1 MAVAP
6 RLSPFE
12 VLDLRMLRASALAEL
27 FEEERRHWELEL
39 RWDYGPSVDLLRR
52 HIDAHSLP
60 GYVALWHGRVAGYCF
75 FVYEEQK
82 GLLGDLYVLAAH
94 RGSLPPRAGDPAP
107 IATVLLEHALE
118 TLEQSPVVERIE
130 AQLLA
135 FGLEPLEPL
144 FRPRGYRVFPRL
156 FLLKELPV
164 GAPPRG
170 PQSPGA
176 ATVRPW
182 HESDFEAAA
191 DLIVS
196 AYQEHI
202 DSQINDHYSHSSGA
216 LRFLKNIILF
226 PGCGVFRAGWSYVVE
241 GGGGRLEGGVLVSEV
256 ADGIAHITQI
266 CVRPELQ
273 GRGLGRRL
281 LEASLESAATGG
293 CTGVSLTVTAEN
305 RSAVN
310 LYRGLGFT
318 VIKEFSAFTRSLR

>member
-27 FEEERRHWELEL
+27 FEEERRDWEAEL

-60 GYVALWHGRVAGYCF
+60 GYVARWQGRVVGYCF
-75 FVYEEQK
+75 FVFEDQK
-82 GLLGDLYVLAAH
+82 GLLGDLYVLAAY
-94 RGSLPPRAGDPAP
+94 RGSVAGERGP

-118 TLEQSPVVERIE
+118 TLEQSPVVQRIE

-135 FGLEPLEPL
+135 FGLEPLEPF
-144 FRPRGYRVFPRL
+144 FRARGYRNFPRL
-156 FLLKELPV
+156 FMLKEL
-164 GAPPRG
+164 APSDPA
-170 PQSPGA
+170 PTAAASGA
-176 ATVRPW
+176 ATVRAW
-182 HESDFEAAA
+182 HESDFNAAA
-191 DLIVS
+191 ELIVS
-196 AYQEHI
+196 AYREHI
-202 DSQINDHYSHSSGA
+202 DSQINDHYSHASGA

-226 PGCGVFRAGWSYVVE
+226 PGCGMFRAGWSFVAE
-241 GGGGRLEGGVLVSEV
+241 GGGGRLEGAVLVSEV

-266 CVRPELQ
+266 CVRPESQ
-273 GRGLGRRL
+273 KRGLGRRL
-281 LEASLESAATGG
+281 LQASLESAAGGG
-293 CTGVSLTVTAEN
+293 CTGISLTVTAEN

-318 VIKEFSAFTRSLR
+318 IVKEFSAFTRTLR

>member
-12 VLDLRMLRASALAEL
+12 VLDLRMLPASALAEL
-27 FEEERRHWELEL
+27 FEEERRHWETEL
-39 RWDYGPSVDLLRR
+39 RWDYGSSVELLRR

-60 GYVALWHGRVAGYCF
+60 GYAALWQGRVAGYCF
-75 FVYEEQK
+75 FVYEEEK

-94 RGSLPPRAGDPAP
+94 RGGVAGEPRPV
-107 IATVLLEHALE
+107 ATALLEHALE
-118 TLEQSPVVERIE
+118 TLEQSPVVKRIE
-130 AQLLA
+130 AQLIP

-144 FRPRGYRVFPRL
+144 FGARGYRIFPRL
-156 FLLKELPV
+156 FMLKELQR
-164 GAPPRG
+164 GAPALATEPL
-170 PQSPGA
+170 A
-176 ATVRPW
+176 AAPVRPW
-182 HESDFEAAA
+182 EERDFDAAA

-226 PGCGVFRAGWSYVVE
+226 PGCGIFRAGWSFVAE
-241 GGGGRLEGGVLVSEV
+241 GSRGRLDGAVLVSEV
-256 ADGIAHITQI
+256 AHGIAHVTQI

-273 GRGLGRRL
+273 KHGLGRRL
-281 LEASLESAATGG
+281 MQATLAAAVASG

-318 VIKEFSAFTRSLR
+318 ILKEFSAFTHAIR

>member
-12 VLDLRMLRASALAEL
+12 VVDLRLLRASALAEL

-60 GYVALWHGRVAGYCF
+60 GYAALWQGRVAGYCF
-75 FVYEEQK
+75 FVYEDQK

-94 RGSLPPRAGDPAP
+94 RGGGAGERGP

-118 TLEQSPVVERIE
+118 TLEQSPAVHRIE

-135 FGLEPLEPL
+135 FGLEPLDPL
-144 FRPRGYRVFPRL
+144 FRDRGYRIFPRL
-156 FLLKELPV
+156 FMLKELPL
-164 GAPPRG
+164 GAPERVPE
-170 PQSPGA
+170 PPGA
-176 ATVRPW
+176 AASVRPW
-182 HESDFEAAA
+182 REDDFDPAAE
-191 DLIVS
+191 LIVS

-226 PGCGVFRAGWSYVVE
+226 PGCGVFRAGWSFVAE
-241 GGGGRLEGGVLVSEV
+241 GRDGRLEGAVLASEV
-256 ADGIAHITQI
+256 ADGVAHITQI

-273 GRGLGRRL
+273 KRGLGRRL
-281 LEASLESAATGG
+281 LEASLAASAAGG

-310 LYRGLGFT
+310 LYHGLGFT
-318 VIKEFSAFTRSLR
+318 IVKEFSAFTRAVR

>member
-12 VLDLRMLRASALAEL
+12 VLDLRMLRASALTEL
-27 FEEERRHWELEL
+27 FEEERRHWEGEL

-60 GYVALWHGRVAGYCF
+60 GYVALWQGRVVGYCF
-75 FVYEEQK
+75 FVFEDQK
-82 GLLGDLYVLAAH
+82 GLLGDLYVLTAH
-94 RGSLPPRAGDPAP
+94 RDRFAGDHAP
-107 IATVLLEHALE
+107 IATTLLEHALE
-118 TLEQSPVVERIE
+118 TLEQSPVVQRIE

-144 FRPRGYRVFPRL
+144 FRARGYRIFPRL
-156 FLLKELPV
+156 FLLKELP
-164 GAPPRG
+164 GAAPAQAPA
-170 PQSPGA
+170 PSGA

-182 HESDFEAAA
+182 QESDFDAAA
-191 DLIVS
+191 ELIVS

-226 PGCGVFRAGWSYVVE
+226 PGCGVFRAGWSYVAE
-241 GGGGRLEGGVLVSEV
+241 GGRGRLEGAVLVSEV

-266 CVRPELQ
+266 CVRPESQ
-273 GRGLGRRL
+273 KRGLGRRL

-293 CTGVSLTVTAEN
+293 CIGVSLTVTAEN

-318 VIKEFSAFTRSLR
+318 VIKEFSAFTRTVR